1 MKNTSTDLQLQKN
14 VHTAWVGPR
23 GVHVPSVQDL
33 IDALMK
39 VEDKSLPIC
48 VTDFQSNLG
57 GSIDEVIFHDV
68 QDSDKACDEGG
79 FLKSQ
84 VEIKVSNIW
93 I

>member
-33 IDALMK
+33 IDVLMK
-39 VEDKSLPIC
+39 VQDKSLPVC
-48 VTDFQSNLG
+48 VTDYQSNLG
-57 GSIDEVIFHDV
+57 GSIDEVIFHDI
-68 QDSDKACDEGG
+68 QDLDQALGEGG
-79 FLKSQ
+79 FQESQ